1 MGTGGSDWR
10 GRVGLALAK
19 RSRGNAREPQ
29 TLDVP
34 AGTHG
39 GIPLRVGASVFAAG
53 TASVVGEILAGKKG
67 VAEAELGQIANA
79 ARI

>member
-1 MGTGGSDWR
+1 MVR
-10 GRVGLALAK
+10 A
-19 RSRGNAREPQ
+19 RSQ

-34 AGTHG
+34 AGTRG
-39 GIPLRVGASVFAAG
+39 KYGSAPAFVADSQ
-53 TASVVGEILAGKKG
+53 ASVVGEILAGKKG